1 MSAPI
6 LPAPPRPTAF
16 VFRARSVQDQVLYE
30 LGTAIL
36 RGDYPEDSML
46 PSEAELAQRYAVSK
60 TVLREVLKTLAAKGL
75 LISRTKIGTRIRPQI
90 DWNFFDADL
99 LTWRLDLGLDRRF
112 LESLYEIRLAVEPAA
127 AALAAVKR
135 SEDDLTELQ
144 RLVAEMHRPGH
155 DRTSFATI
163 DLALHL
169 QIASASGNPF
179 MRAIGNIIEAV
190 LITTL
195 TQTTP
200 SENSARLKT
209 TAGSHARI
217 VEAITARD
225 ANGASAAMRQ
235 VIEEGRRSRLPD
247 PADQNGRK

>member
-1 MSAPI
+1 MNASRP
-6 LPAPPRPTAF
+6 LRPAAF
-16 VFRARSVQDQVLYE
+16 AMRARSAQDQVLYE

-36 RGDYPEDSML
+36 RGDYPETSLL
-46 PSEAELAQRYAVSK
+46 PSEAELAQHYAVSK

-75 LISRTKIGTRIRPQI
+75 LISRTKIGSRIRPQV

-99 LTWRLDLGLDRRF
+99 LAWRLDLGLDRRF
-112 LESLYEIRLAVEPAA
+112 LESLYDIRLAVEPAA
-127 AALAAVKR
+127 AALAASKC
-135 SEDDLTELQ
+135 SAEDVTELR
-144 RLVAEMHRPGH
+144 RLIAEMHRPGH
-155 DRTSFATI
+155 DRTSFATV

-209 TAGSHARI
+209 TAASHARI
-217 VEAITARD
+217 VDAIVARD
-225 ANGASAAMRQ
+225 PAAAAQAMIA
-235 VIEEGRRSRLPD
+235 VIEDGRRSRLPETVTIQVAAA
-247 PADQNGRK
+247 P